1 LASTPAVDQLHRR
14 FAFDVDY
21 NPVTRA
27 VRYARDDLA
36 EFVARTASAR
46 GLACAISTGA
56 RGYYLRLV
64 ISRPGPPSS

>member
-14 FAFDVDY
+14 FAFDVAYD
-21 NPVTRA
+21 PVTRA

-46 GLACAISTGA
+46 GLACAAEAVTRLW
-56 RGYYLRLV
+56 RGIEQRLTAE
-64 ISRPGPPSS
+64 RD